1 MKMLTKEEIR
11 DIAKYFEKFTTSPA
25 VMDVIKRE
33 GKLPWYIHI
42 VQRHSYDVNT
52 KWPSPAGTSEQSIE
66 SVQGVTKRIM
76 RSGSRGGGARPE
88 FKIKHNGKLR
98 LMESEEIDSL
108 RVFYKFYAKRDSKKI
123 IQEIRDEKNV
133 KKSKT
138 DAEELEEFDL
148 MDDFSSGEE

>member
-1 MKMLTKEEIR
+1 
-11 DIAKYFEKFTTSPA
+11 
-25 VMDVIKRE
+25 
-33 GKLPWYIHI
+33 
-42 VQRHSYDVNT
+42 
-52 KWPSPAGTSEQSIE
+52 
-66 SVQGVTKRIM
+66 M
-76 RSGSRGGGARPE
+76 RSGSRGGGDHPK

-138 DAEELEEFDL
+138 DAKELEEFDL